1 MRLPSDAAIAIEK
14 MADYLL
20 RGDLRMTSRSSW
32 LKQAILNR
40 TQISWLRISDDN
52 CLHWKRVLKKVQS
65 MARCNSTVGWLTGP
79 NGRELRVVSI
89 WMMESAT
96 DKTKFITLYPAKED

>member
-1 MRLPSDAAIAIEK
+1 MRLPSDAVIAIEK

-20 RGDLRMTSRSSW
+20 RWRPENDQW
-32 LKQAILNR
+32 QFVAQAGYTEQDADQLAADIRRQLL
-40 TQISWLRISDDN
+40 TLEASFEESTEYGE
-52 CLHWKRVLKKVQS
+52 
-65 MARCNSTVGWLTGP
+65 MYSTVGWLTGP

-96 DKTKFITLYPAKED
+96 DKTKFITLYP